1 MTEQD
6 SRSDNSLLSDNDLYL
21 FHEGSHFNL
30 WEKLGAHPQTV
41 DGIAGTRFGVWAP
54 NAERVSVVGDF
65 NRWHPGAHPMH
76 RRGASGVWECF
87 VPGLGVGANYKYHV
101 ESRFEGYR
109 ADKTDPFG
117 LSSET
122 PPQTASIVA
131 DLSYVWGDSEWL
143 ARRKTRNALDAP
155 IAIYEVH
162 LGSWQRVVDDGNRS
176 LTYREIGPPLADY
189 VLNLGFT
196 HVEFLPLLEH
206 PFYGSWG
213 YQATGFFCPT
223 SRYGPPQDLMFLIDY
238 LHQRGIG
245 VFLDWVPS
253 HFPTDEHGLGY
264 FDGTHLYEHAD
275 SRQGFHPDWKSYI
288 FNYGRDEVRSFLISS
303 ALFWLEQYH
312 VDGLRVDAVA
322 SMLYLDFSREP
333 GEWVANAYGGKENL
347 EAIAFLRRLNQEV
360 YRAFPDTQ
368 TIAEDS
374 TAWPMVSRPTYAG
387 GLGFGL
393 KWDMGWMHDTLEY
406 LANDPVYRNYH
417 HDTLTFRNVYA
428 FSENYVLPLS
438 HDEVVHLKGSL
449 LFRMPGDNW
458 QKFANLRLL
467 FGYQIAQPGKKLIFM
482 GGEFGQWHEWNHEAS
497 LDWHLLED
505 PTHAGVQRWVKDLNE
520 AYAREPA
527 LHELDVSPNGFEWV
541 DRHDAQ
547 HSVISFLRK
556 GLRAEDDV
564 LVVLNFTPVPRVDYR
579 VGIPSDGFWREFL
592 NSDGIEYGGS
602 GVGNLGGAEA
612 RPEPAHG
619 RPYSLWLTLPPLGVL
634 FLRQEPR

>member
-1 MTEQD
+1 
-6 SRSDNSLLSDNDLYL
+6 
-21 FHEGSHFNL
+21 
-30 WEKLGAHPQTV
+30 
-41 DGIAGTRFGVWAP
+41 
-54 NAERVSVVGDF
+54 
-65 NRWHPGAHPMH
+65 
-76 RRGASGVWECF
+76 
-87 VPGLGVGANYKYHV
+87 
-101 ESRFEGYR
+101 
-109 ADKTDPFG
+109 
-117 LSSET
+117 
-122 PPQTASIVA
+122 
-131 DLSYVWGDSEWL
+131 
-143 ARRKTRNALDAP
+143 
-155 IAIYEVH
+155 
-162 LGSWQRVVDDGNRS
+162 
-176 LTYREIGPPLADY
+176 
-189 VLNLGFT
+189 
-196 HVEFLPLLEH
+196 
-206 PFYGSWG
+206 
-213 YQATGFFCPT
+213 
-223 SRYGPPQDLMFLIDY
+223 
-238 LHQRGIG
+238 
-245 VFLDWVPS
+245 
-253 HFPTDEHGLGY
+253 
-264 FDGTHLYEHAD
+264 
-275 SRQGFHPDWKSYI
+275 
-288 FNYGRDEVRSFLISS
+288 
-303 ALFWLEQYH
+303 
-312 VDGLRVDAVA
+312 
-322 SMLYLDFSREP
+322 
-333 GEWVANAYGGKENL
+333 
-347 EAIAFLRRLNQEV
+347 
-360 YRAFPDTQ
+360 
-368 TIAEDS
+368 
-374 TAWPMVSRPTYAG
+374 
-387 GLGFGL
+387 
-393 KWDMGWMHDTLEY
+393 MGWMHDTLEY